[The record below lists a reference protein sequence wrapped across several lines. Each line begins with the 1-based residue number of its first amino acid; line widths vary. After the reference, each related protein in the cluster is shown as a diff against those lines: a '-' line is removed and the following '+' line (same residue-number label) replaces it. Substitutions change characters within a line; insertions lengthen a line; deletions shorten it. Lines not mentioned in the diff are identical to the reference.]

1 MVPILNKSMTLRD
14 RITPACRAM
23 CVGFLTLALSG
34 CIGTDMDMALGVDH
48 TVTGSINRSADA
60 IPGSD
65 DAALIAAVADI
76 DLARTPDGPFAWANP
91 STGTTGVIGY
101 VAEEQREDATCRRFS
116 TTRRDVFGRRQFQGL
131 GCSNDGERWQI
142 INLSPGT

>member
-1 MVPILNKSMTLRD
+1 MVPILHKSMTLRD
-14 RITPACRAM
+14 RFTPACRAM
-23 CVGFLTLALSG
+23 CVGILTLALSG

-48 TVTGSINRSADA
+48 TVTGSINRPAGP

-91 STGTTGVIGY
+91 STGTTGVI
-101 VAEEQREDATCRRFS
+101 DATCRRFS

-142 INLSPGT
+142 VNLSPGT

>member
-1 MVPILNKSMTLRD
+1 MVPALHKSMTLRH
-14 RITPACRAM
+14 RFSPAFRAV
-23 CVGFLTLALSG
+23 CLGILALGLGG
-34 CIGTDMDMALGVDH
+34 CIGTDVDMALGVDR
-48 TVTGSINRSADA
+48 TVTGSINRPAGA

-101 VAEEQREDATCRRFS
+101 VAEEQRDDATCRRFS